1 MKGVK
6 TVKLFVLLLLLL
18 VLSQS
23 GWAEN
28 EKQINQLEKAL
39 MRVQQDAQA
48 THQQFL
54 MIQELRRN
62 EILGAPLSGIPGAT
76 AQSTPIP
83 KYEDMI
89 QRQQERK
96 DRIEQYTVDL
106 DQLYVRFRAL
116 EEERQMLMDQINQL
130 EQQSDD

>member
-1 MKGVK
+1 MK
-6 TVKLFVLLLLLL
+6 LLVLLLLLI
-18 VLSQS
+18 SS
-23 GWAEN
+23 HNGWAES
-28 EKQINQLEKAL
+28 EQQIIQLEKAL

-62 EILGAPLSGIPGAT
+62 EVLGSPLADLPGAT
-76 AQSTPIP
+76 AESTPIP

-96 DRIEQYTVDL
+96 NRIEQYTADL
-106 DQLYVRFRAL
+106 DQLYSRFRAL
-116 EEERQMLMDQINQL
+116 EEERQLLMDQINQL
-130 EQQSDD
+130 EQQPTE